1 MTKGGVKRATRRLDE
16 PRPESDLRNHGVGR
30 RLGGGL
36 CGASLH
42 RGGLPV
48 MLAAMQDYILTFV
61 GPDRRG
67 LVEQLA
73 GAVTAAGGNWL
84 ESRLVHLGGQFAG
97 VARVAL
103 PAGGAEAVRRAAGE
117 VEAQHITLTPAGASG
132 NDAAPAVTLEVVG
145 HDRPG
150 IVRQIAAAVARHGGN
165 VEELHSTV
173 TSAPMSGEPL
183 FRAVLR
189 LSGLAAPAGLR
200 AELEDLAS
208 DLMVDVVLTES

>member
-1 MTKGGVKRATRRLDE
+1 
-16 PRPESDLRNHGVGR
+16 
-30 RLGGGL
+30 
-36 CGASLH
+36 
-42 RGGLPV
+42 
-48 MLAAMQDYILTFV
+48 MLAPMQDYILTFV

-103 PAGGAEAVRRAAGE
+103 PAGGPDLVRAAGGE
-117 VEAQHITLTPAGASG
+117 AAAQHLTLTPAGSAG
-132 NDAAPAVTLEVVG
+132 GDAPPAVTLEVIG
-145 HDRPG
+145 QDRPG

-189 LSGLAAPAGLR
+189 LSGLTAPAALR
-200 AELEDLAS
+200 AELESLAA
-208 DLMVDVVLTES
+208 DLMVDAVLTES